1 MLYTNPPLDTHTLVS
16 HLIDDR
22 LLVNDVAFAEDFL
35 ENVSY
40 FRFNAYL
47 RPFEEANG
55 ANRFKPNA
63 SFDKAISLYRF
74 DAELRNLLF
83 SAIQLIEI
91 SLRAKIINRFSLA
104 HGAFWFI
111 DPTMAIDQHK
121 YSDNLNT
128 LERELARSKDDFIQ
142 EHFVKYGHDKFPP
155 TWKLLDLTSFG
166 TLTKLYFNFADRRVK
181 KQIARSYGVPQH
193 EILESWMKAVNTL
206 RNACAH
212 HNRIW
217 NRIMPVM
224 PQIPT
229 TLGNPWI
236 SQRPTTSNR
245 LYAVFCCLV
254 YWLNSF
260 RPNNTLVHDFKNLL
274 IKYPNVDIA
283 AMGFPH
289 NWQDEPLWR

>member
-1 MLYTNPPLDTHTLVS
+1 M
-16 HLIDDR
+16 
-22 LLVNDVAFAEDFL
+22 
-35 ENVSY
+35 
-40 FRFNAYL
+40 
-47 RPFEEANG
+47 
-55 ANRFKPNA
+55 
-63 SFDKAISLYRF
+63 
-74 DAELRNLLF
+74 
-83 SAIQLIEI
+83 
-91 SLRAKIINRFSLA
+91 
-104 HGAFWFI
+104 
-111 DPTMAIDQHK
+111 
-121 YSDNLNT
+121 
-128 LERELARSKDDFIQ
+128 
-142 EHFVKYGHDKFPP
+142 
-155 TWKLLDLTSFG
+155 TSFG

-274 IKYPNVDIA
+274 INIPMWTLLPWASHIIGKINLCGDNISTAQSCYISAD
-283 AMGFPH
+283 
-289 NWQDEPLWR
+289 

>member
-1 MLYTNPPLDTHTLVS
+1 MLPL
-16 HLIDDR
+16 IR
-22 LLVNDVAFAEDFL
+22 QFF
-35 ENVSY
+35 
-40 FRFNAYL
+40 
-47 RPFEEANG
+47 
-55 ANRFKPNA
+55 
-63 SFDKAISLYRF
+63 LYRF

-229 TLGNPWI
+229 NHPE
-236 SQRPTTSNR
+236 
-245 LYAVFCCLV
+245 
-254 YWLNSF
+254 
-260 RPNNTLVHDFKNLL
+260 K
-274 IKYPNVDIA
+274 
-283 AMGFPH
+283 
-289 NWQDEPLWR
+289 